1 MENQK
6 AGEFI
11 RAEAIT
17 AEVRMERQTIQKVRV
32 TGTTIPIEAG
42 EQQKYS
48 AAGTDNKEETVYQ
61 EDQ

>member
-6 AGEFI
+6 TEEYI

-17 AEVRMERQTIQKVRV
+17 AEVRTEKQTIQKVKV
-32 TGTTIPIEAG
+32 TGAPIPIEAG

-48 AAGTDNKEETVYQ
+48 AAGTDNQ
-61 EDQ
+61 G